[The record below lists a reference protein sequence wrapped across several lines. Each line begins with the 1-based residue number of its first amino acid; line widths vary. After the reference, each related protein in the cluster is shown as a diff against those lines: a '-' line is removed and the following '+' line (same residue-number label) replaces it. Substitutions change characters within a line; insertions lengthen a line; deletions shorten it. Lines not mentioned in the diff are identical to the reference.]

1 MLSSSSP
8 AARSPGCRARHGR
21 RHRAVSAIVLH
32 RAASADH
39 GPLMH
44 ATEGYRARHG
54 PHAAAAGAS
63 GGSRGRRTCPPLLA
77 GPEPPR
83 RGAAPQVHLR
93 HPLALLQAVQR
104 HRRRRRAARPPPQQV
119 LFVLAAAAGSAGGAY
134 EPQRRSFP
142 ASSSAAAAALA
153 TEVLPPELGAGG
165 GGAGARGRRRV
176 RGGGERGN
184 WGGPTDE
191 RGDRRIIFL
200 GA

>member
-21 RHRAVSAIVLH
+21 RHRAVFAVVLH

-63 GGSRGRRTCPPLLA
+63 GGNRGRRTCPPLLA
-77 GPEPPR
+77 RPEPPW

-104 HRRRRRAARPPPQQV
+104 HRRRRRRRAAGPPPQQV
-119 LFVLAAAAGSAGGAY
+119 LSVLAAGAARAR
-134 EPQRRSFP
+134 EV
-142 ASSSAAAAALA
+142 AAPTLA
-153 TEVLPPELGAGG
+153 TVYDRIGFLRP
-165 GGAGARGRRRV
+165 
-176 RGGGERGN
+176 
-184 WGGPTDE
+184 GPTP
-191 RGDRRIIFL
+191 
-200 GA
+200 